1 MQNYLNQNLKY
12 WNEPYNAENVESYIF
27 RLKPVLL
34 DKFIKKKKL
43 KVLDYGCGVGAQ
55 ILYLIKKHNF
65 DGYGVDISKDAIKKC
80 HKLMPNRKN
89 KFKLISSECFE
100 NDRFFNTKFD
110 LIIANQSLYYLNDQ
124 DLKIRLLS
132 LKNHLSDNG
141 HIFATMMST
150 KNSYYNLSKP
160 ENLKFKYWRK
170 LIHKDLD
177 YKKRHKKKVTQCYLN
192 FVDSPKMLKKKFSMF
207 KPLSIGQYDLCYN
220 LNLPGH
226 HFTFFGSV

>member
-192 FVDSPKMLKKKFSMF
+192 FVDSPKMLKKKFR
-207 KPLSIGQYDLCYN
+207 C
-220 LNLPGH
+220 LNLYQLGNMIY
-226 HFTFFGSV
+226 VII

>member
-1 MQNYLNQNLKY
+1 M
-12 WNEPYNAENVESYIF
+12 
-27 RLKPVLL
+27 
-34 DKFIKKKKL
+34 
-43 KVLDYGCGVGAQ
+43 
-55 ILYLIKKHNF
+55 IKKHNF

-89 KFKLISSECFE
+89 KFKLICSECFE

-192 FVDSPKMLKKKFSMF
+192 FVDSPKMLKKN
-207 KPLSIGQYDLCYN
+207 LVC
-220 LNLPGH
+220 LNLYQLGNMIY
-226 HFTFFGSV
+226 VII